1 MMLSGAGVVFCL
13 AFYLLAVSGIFAVPG
28 KDAMLLFIGI
38 FPIWLPT
45 ILFMGRLTSEFKQK
59 DLWKAALRG
68 CPSWMRVVLY
78 VLIGAAFLAFLFP
91 LLTGGKP
98 GEGPFT
104 FMLFPSTFYAISF
117 CVMYSL
123 LHAEEYDASRRC
135 LNGHVVSPLAKFC
148 DECGAPAGPPELRR
162 PTLP

>member
-123 LHAEEYDASRRC
+123 LSTRRNTMRVGAASMATWSRRWRSFVTNAEH
-135 LNGHVVSPLAKFC
+135 LQG
-148 DECGAPAGPPELRR
+148 RR
-162 PTLP
+162 N